1 MVALWALSV
10 PLLMS
15 VSEAFS
21 VIFHFNKTLLHTHTH
36 TIVALSLLKYFN
48 ILGVKILKEKCSGIY
63 DFKRQVSFRLHS
75 TDC

>member
-1 MVALWALSV
+1 MALGALSV

-21 VIFHFNKTLLHTHTH
+21 VIFHINKTLLHTHT
-36 TIVALSLLKYFN
+36 TVALNLLKYFN